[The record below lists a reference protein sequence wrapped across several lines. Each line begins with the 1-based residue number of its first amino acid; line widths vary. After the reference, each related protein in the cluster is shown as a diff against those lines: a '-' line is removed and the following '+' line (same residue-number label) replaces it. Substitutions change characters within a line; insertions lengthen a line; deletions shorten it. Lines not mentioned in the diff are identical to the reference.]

1 MKIRHMKIEIDTSRL
16 GESRWYE
23 YVVRFGFGG
32 GVTAVAGLIAKHY
45 GPAAGGLFLAF
56 PAIFPAT
63 ATLIEKHEKERKE
76 REGKN
81 GTQRARIAV
90 GLDAIGTAIGVI
102 AIIVFAG
109 TTWRQMASSSLPAVL
124 LSAMTAWL
132 VVAGLGWLV
141 WQMIRKH
148 MRTHRK
154 RSKQP
159 LDASIHVRPSTDRRM

>member
-1 MKIRHMKIEIDTSRL
+1 MTIEVDTSRL

-23 YVVRFGFGG
+23 YAVRFAFGG
-32 GVTAVAGLIAKHY
+32 GVTVIAGLIAKHY

-90 GLDAIGTAIGVI
+90 GMDAIGTAIGAI
-102 AIIVFAG
+102 ALIVFAG
-109 TTWRQMASSSLPAVL
+109 ITWRQMAISSLPAVL
-124 LSAMTAWL
+124 LSAMAAWL
-132 VVAGLGWLV
+132 FVAGLCWIV
-141 WQMIRKH
+141 WQMIRKR

-154 RSKQP
+154 HSRNP
-159 LDASIHVRPSTDRRM
+159 LEASLHVRPSTNRRM